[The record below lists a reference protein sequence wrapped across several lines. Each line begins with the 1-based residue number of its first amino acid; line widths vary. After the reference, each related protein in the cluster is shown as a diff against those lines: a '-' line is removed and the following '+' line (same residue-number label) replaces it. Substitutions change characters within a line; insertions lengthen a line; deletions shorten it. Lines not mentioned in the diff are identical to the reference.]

1 MLTNSQDGVKTLH
14 LCLAASELQSSSISG
29 WLRWRQDN
37 IHGTGAHPEEENPLV
52 LLAPFVIHDKDHQC
66 KAIKVLCT
74 MVFDPV
80 SKISFRY

>member
-1 MLTNSQDGVKTLH
+1 MVLPMSK
-14 LCLAASELQSSSISG
+14 G

-80 SKISFRY
+80 SEISFRY